1 MLQTYVEEKVA
12 LASYTKSLLDLAKK
26 HDLRIVSQDLESL
39 EKRMAD
45 DHFQLVVVGMF
56 SRGKSTFV
64 DALLGKRLLPTSK
77 KPTTAVI
84 SKITYGEKPAFFLH
98 YKDESASQELSEESF
113 FNLTASNTEGDD
125 GAEEE
130 VDRISYAEVR
140 YPLTFCQHGVELV
153 DTPGTNDLNQARVE
167 ITYQYLN
174 KADAVIM
181 LLAADQALSIGEVEF
196 LKERIIKNQI
206 SDIFFIINRKDTLSG
221 PEEEARVLEFVKDN
235 LTQIVGVDFTEKLHI
250 HLVSSYQA
258 LLSRRHANGES
269 LSVKQQ
275 MKIPESI
282 EITGFPAFEE
292 DLAQFLEL
300 EKGKVKLRRFSG
312 LLIKQALVLDTFLQD
327 RHHIIFHSTDD
338 LDTSIDELQASIK
351 RTKKLVSSVIKEVRL
366 DFDQSKVLVL
376 DKCKLASA
384 KVRTQL
390 KADIGL
396 YSGDYNNKELK
407 SFINQHLETARRH
420 IIDEVSAYQEV
431 VVKKTCQ
438 QAEKKIEKFFSILN
452 KQYKEA
458 FNLSSNRPILH
469 LDDAQELVLED
480 KGSFEEVVSRNL
492 YQALKSYALDPNH
505 NILLRG
511 IADLILNFT
520 SNSVEDQIRRMV
532 DRAYPSWAEN
542 VENHI
547 VKQYETYVNQVV
559 DRVGQIATNQLDEL
573 THQLE
578 LVRQEQKIQVAE
590 RDNALSV
597 LDEEI
602 KMIADLVRTLK
613 TLR

>member
-1 MLQTYVEEKVA
+1 
-12 LASYTKSLLDLAKK
+12 
-26 HDLRIVSQDLESL
+26 
-39 EKRMAD
+39 
-45 DHFQLVVVGMF
+45 
-56 SRGKSTFV
+56 
-64 DALLGKRLLPTSK
+64 
-77 KPTTAVI
+77 
-84 SKITYGEKPAFFLH
+84 
-98 YKDESASQELSEESF
+98 
-113 FNLTASNTEGDD
+113 
-125 GAEEE
+125 
-130 VDRISYAEVR
+130 
-140 YPLTFCQHGVELV
+140 
-153 DTPGTNDLNQARVE
+153 
-167 ITYQYLN
+167 
-174 KADAVIM
+174 
-181 LLAADQALSIGEVEF
+181 
-196 LKERIIKNQI
+196 
-206 SDIFFIINRKDTLSG
+206 
-221 PEEEARVLEFVKDN
+221 
-235 LTQIVGVDFTEKLHI
+235 
-250 HLVSSYQA
+250 
-258 LLSRRHANGES
+258 
-269 LSVKQQ
+269 

-469 LDDAQELVLED
+469 LDDSHELVLD
-480 KGSFEEVVSRNL
+480 
-492 YQALKSYALDPNH
+492 
-505 NILLRG
+505 
-511 IADLILNFT
+511 
-520 SNSVEDQIRRMV
+520 
-532 DRAYPSWAEN
+532 
-542 VENHI
+542 
-547 VKQYETYVNQVV
+547 VK
-559 DRVGQIATNQLDEL
+559 I
-573 THQLE
+573 
-578 LVRQEQKIQVAE
+578 I
-590 RDNALSV
+590 
-597 LDEEI
+597 
-602 KMIADLVRTLK
+602 
-613 TLR
+613 